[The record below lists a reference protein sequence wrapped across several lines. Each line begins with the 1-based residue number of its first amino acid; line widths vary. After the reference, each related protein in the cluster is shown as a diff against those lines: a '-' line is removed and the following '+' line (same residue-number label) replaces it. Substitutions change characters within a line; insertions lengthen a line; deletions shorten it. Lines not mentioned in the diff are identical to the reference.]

1 MTLFT
6 IPASISCQLEKNV
19 RDFLWSN
26 KGAETGFHWVKW
38 DDVCHPK
45 QEGGLGIRLLC
56 DINKACKAK
65 WLCRFEKEDNTLWK
79 NVVKMKMLIG
89 LDGGARRV
97 LTLMV

>member
-1 MTLFT
+1 M
-6 IPASISCQLEKNV
+6 

-26 KGAETGFHWVKW
+26 KDAKMGFHWVKW

-56 DINKACKAK
+56 DINKAFKAK